1 MIRRIDKAF
10 APKELQPLMG
20 LYQNL
25 GKETQKKIKD
35 SQVVELENVGHSPHI
50 EVFDRFIAPL
60 LKFMK
65 K

>member
-1 MIRRIDKAF
+1 
-10 APKELQPLMG
+10 MG